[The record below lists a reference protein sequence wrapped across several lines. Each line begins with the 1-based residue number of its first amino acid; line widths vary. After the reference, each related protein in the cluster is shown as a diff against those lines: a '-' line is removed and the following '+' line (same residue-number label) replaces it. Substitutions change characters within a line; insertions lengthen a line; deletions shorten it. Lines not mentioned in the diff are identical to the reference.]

1 MIITTTPSIQGKE
14 ITRYH
19 GLVFGEVILGAN
31 AFKDFKAGLT
41 NIFGGRSGAY
51 EKELQEARLTAIEE
65 MRNNAEKTGADAVV
79 GVQVGYEVIG
89 LAGNNMLMVTVCG
102 TAVSV

>member
-1 MIITTTPSIQGKE
+1 MIITTTHSIQGKE
-14 ITRYH
+14 ISRYY

-31 AFKDFKAGLT
+31 ALKDFKAGLT

-51 EKELQEARLTAIEE
+51 EKELQQARLTALEE
-65 MRNNAEKTGADAVV
+65 MGTNAEKVGANAVV

-89 LAGNNMLMVTVCG
+89 LSGNNMLMVTVSG